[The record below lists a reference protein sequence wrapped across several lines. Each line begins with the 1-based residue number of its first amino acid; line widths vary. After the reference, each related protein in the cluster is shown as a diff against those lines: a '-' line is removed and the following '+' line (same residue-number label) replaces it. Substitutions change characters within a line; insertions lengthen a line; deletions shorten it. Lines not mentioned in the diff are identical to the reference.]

1 MGKWEEIDHTADL
14 ALHLWADDLADLFI
28 TAARGMFS
36 LIAAP
41 QDDEEDAPSRPLEIS
56 LSALDVETLLVDWL
70 NELLYLSETESLV
83 FTGYELIHLTSTDLE
98 ATVTGHPIK
107 MYYNYIK
114 AATFHNLSVDATPH
128 GYETEIVF
136 DT

>member
-1 MGKWEEIDHTADL
+1 MGRWEEIDHTADL
-14 ALHLWADDLADLFI
+14 ALHLWADDLSALFI

-41 QDDEEDAPSRPLEIS
+41 REDATSRALEIS

-70 NELLYLSETESLV
+70 NELLYLSEVESLV
-83 FTGYELIHLTSTDLE
+83 FTGYELAHLTPNALE
-98 ATVTGHPIK
+98 ATVTGRPIK

-114 AATFHNLSVDATPH
+114 AATFHNLSVDATPD

>member
-1 MGKWEEIDHTADL
+1 MGNWEEIDHTADL
-14 ALHLWADDLADLFI
+14 ALHLWADDLAALFI
-28 TAARGMFS
+28 TAAQGMFS
-36 LIAAP
+36 LAAEP
-41 QDDEEDAPSRPLEIS
+41 QEDAASRTLEIS

-83 FTGYELIHLTSTDLE
+83 FTGYELTHLMPNALE
-98 ATVTGHPIK
+98 ATIVGKPVA

-114 AATFHNLSVDATPH
+114 AATFHNLSVDATPD

>member
-14 ALHLWADDLADLFI
+14 ALHLWADDLAALFI

-36 LIAAP
+36 LVAAP
-41 QDDEEDAPSRPLEIS
+41 QEEGTSRALAIS
-56 LSALDVETLLVDWL
+56 LTALDVETLLVDWL

-83 FTGYELIHLTSTDLE
+83 FTGYELSHLTPTALE
-98 ATVTGHPIK
+98 ATVTGKPVA

-114 AATFHNLSVDATPH
+114 AATFHNLSVDMTPD

-136 DT
+136 DI

>member
-41 QDDEEDAPSRPLEIS
+41 EEGAPSRAIEIS

-83 FTGYELIHLTSTDLE
+83 FTGYELTHLTPNALE
-98 ATVTGHPIK
+98 ATIVGKPVA

-114 AATFHNLSVDATPH
+114 AATFHNLSVDATLD